1 MPLLSKM
8 GFMGD
13 DETLEEKIW
22 DTCVTVETGKGSYL
36 LIKKLDKR
44 VSLRLMKRES
54 LDA

>member
-1 MPLLSKM
+1 
-8 GFMGD
+8 MGD
-13 DETLEEKIW
+13 DETLEGKEIW

-44 VSLRLMKRES
+44 VSLRLTKRES